1 MTGAR
6 KDLEI
11 TPRKICSWSIT
22 YATAVAVVC
31 LLLHQTAIAKGL
43 IIGAIFSVI
52 NFVLLGQTLP
62 MTLFKTRAKAGMI
75 GFCSILGRYALLA
88 IPLIIGIKSASFNF
102 LAVVIGIFAVQITTL
117 FACFVVA
124 PLVRGR
130 S

>member
-1 MTGAR
+1 MTGAS

-22 YATAVAVVC
+22 CATAIAVVC
-31 LLLHQTAIAKGL
+31 LLFHQTAIAKGL

-75 GFCSILGRYALLA
+75 GFGSILGRYVLLA

-102 LAVVIGIFAVQITTL
+102 VAVVIGIFTVQITTL
-117 FACFVVA
+117 FSYFVIA
-124 PLVRGR
+124 PLIRGR